1 MRQTCTEARTSLL
14 AEDEDDD
21 EEKGNSYRFYECSTA
36 VGDASGEVIDD
47 TACFLFRYVVSLPI
61 QE

>member
-14 AEDEDDD
+14 AEDE
-21 EEKGNSYRFYECSTA
+21 EKENSYRFYECSTA

-47 TACFLFRYVVSLPI
+47 TACF
-61 QE
+61 